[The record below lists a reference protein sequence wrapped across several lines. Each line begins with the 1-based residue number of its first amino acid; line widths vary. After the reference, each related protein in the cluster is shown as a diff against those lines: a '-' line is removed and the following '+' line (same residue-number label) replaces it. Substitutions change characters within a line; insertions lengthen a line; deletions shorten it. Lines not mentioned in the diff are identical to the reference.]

1 MNFLFGTFSGLFI
14 SGSIV
19 GSYISYPYTKK
30 ILEESKTQNFPTKIL
45 SYYGATMTTTG
56 MSIGYGFAFALSPI
70 LIPSI
75 IISKYNSV
83 SFDNK
88 MEPIDIITLA
98 K

>member
-70 LIPSI
+70 IIPSI
-75 IISKYNSV
+75 LMNKQNSYLV
-83 SFDNK
+83 DTK
-88 MEPIDIITLA
+88 MDPIDIISIS